1 MPPFNLL
8 YNLFLPSFLYSFAVS
23 REIPINS
30 ATSEILY
37 PFNVNDITFPH
48 CGGNC
53 SMVVKIRANT
63 SSSIIR
69 YKNTYCF
76 SPSSN
81 IFISYCLL
89 IFK

>member
-23 REIPINS
+23 KEIPMNS

-37 PFNVNDITFPH
+37 PFNVNNMTFPH

-53 SMVVKIRANT
+53 FTVVKIRANT
-63 SSSIIR
+63 SSALKTPLASPPLP
-69 YKNTYCF
+69 TF
-76 SPSSN
+76 S
-81 IFISYCLL
+81 FHTV
-89 IFK
+89 F